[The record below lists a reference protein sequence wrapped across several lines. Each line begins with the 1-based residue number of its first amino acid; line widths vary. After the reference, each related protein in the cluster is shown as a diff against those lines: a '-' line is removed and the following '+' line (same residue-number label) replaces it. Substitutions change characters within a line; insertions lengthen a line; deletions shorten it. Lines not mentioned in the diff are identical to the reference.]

1 MPLWLLADEG
11 GVVERSYDA
20 NAVIAAL
27 PVAGPDS
34 FAIVTPPALTMI
46 RSFDLPDL
54 TPKQAKEAAR
64 RMAIDESLG
73 APDALHVAVSGPEP
87 KDSARYH
94 AVSIATTEME
104 KILDT
109 ARQRGLDPDHII
121 PAGLLL
127 PESAQGEGYIRAS
140 FGPSRCARGYGL
152 VLPGREALA
161 DAIIG
166 DAPVTNWTV
175 AQTEA
180 ALLTGLL
187 DAPGDLRSGA
197 YALERDVTGSRRWL
211 VRMGFLVLGVAVASL
226 LTDVAQIVRFHRA
239 AHRLDARTL
248 AITQPFVGHSDD
260 AGAAE
265 DRLNALMVAKGAGTG
280 SFTGLMS
287 LIGQA
292 KEPLPGVAIRQLD
305 RGPNGEMRI
314 MLTSRSAE
322 DIESVSSAL
331 RVYGL
336 RVEQDPAASGPDGR
350 HSALMVVAP

>member
-11 GVVERSYDA
+11 GVIERSYDA
-20 NAVIAAL
+20 KAVIAAL
-27 PVAGPDS
+27 PAAGPDS
-34 FAIVTPPALTMI
+34 FVIVTPPALTMI

-54 TPKQAKEAAR
+54 TPKQAQEAAR

-87 KDSARYH
+87 KDGSRYH
-94 AVSIATTEME
+94 AVSIATAELE

-109 ARQRGLDPDHII
+109 ARQRGLDPDHIV

-127 PESAQGEGYIRAS
+127 PEPAEDEGFVRAS

-161 DAIIG
+161 DAVIG
-166 DAPVTNWTV
+166 EAPVTSWTM
-175 AQTEA
+175 AQAET
-180 ALLTGLL
+180 ALLAAIA
-187 DAPGDLRSGA
+187 DVPGDLRSGT
-197 YALERDVTGSRRWL
+197 YALQRDVTGGRRWL
-211 VRMGFLVLGVAVASL
+211 VRMGFLVLGVAIASL
-226 LTDVAQIVRFHRA
+226 LTDVAQIIRFHRA

-248 AITQPFVGHSDD
+248 AVTQPFVGHSDD
-260 AGAAE
+260 ARAAE

-322 DIESVSSAL
+322 DIESVSAAL

-336 RVEQDPAASGPDGR
+336 RVEQDPATSGPDGS